1 MILKDRLTDSENVE
15 LEKIFSIENII
26 SEKVGLTKMR
36 NLRKLAYICLPI
48 LFILS
53 IRMYH
58 YGNYILFAI
67 GIITIFLCLI
77 PYIAYIYLKQKSEKI
92 LNKMIWQKPTYSKR
106 EIVNDEI
113 LDDGKCILKLSEVN
127 NVIKYHDM
135 FLLIIGYKNVRVLKI
150 GEEQAPE
157 FINVQSIY
165 L

>member
-77 PYIAYIYLKQKSEKI
+77 PYIAYIFKTKK
-92 LNKMIWQKPTYSKR
+92 
-106 EIVNDEI
+106 
-113 LDDGKCILKLSEVN
+113 
-127 NVIKYHDM
+127 
-135 FLLIIGYKNVRVLKI
+135 
-150 GEEQAPE
+150 
-157 FINVQSIY
+157 
-165 L
+165 